1 MVRLKR
7 YFIVRSLQWL
17 ILISPVWLVVASTK
31 ISDDVKADF
40 QQMLTDVRSLPELEK
55 LERVNQYFN
64 ESVRFISD
72 QRHWGVEDY
81 WATPY
86 ESLQRRAGDCED
98 FSLAKYFSLIKAGV
112 DPEKLRIT
120 YVKAIELK
128 QAHMVLA
135 YYSKPSA
142 VPLVLDNLIPQI
154 KPAPERRDLVPVYS
168 FNGNGFWLNKM
179 SGKTVRLGGA
189 SRVSMWAKFLDKM
202 AEYDPMGLLE
212 APQP

>member
-1 MVRLKR
+1 MRGSLK
-7 YFIVRSLQWL
+7 WL
-17 ILISPVWLVVASTK
+17 ALLLPVLLMAASTN

-40 QQMLTDVRSLPELEK
+40 EAMLNEVKALPEAEK
-55 LERVNQYFN
+55 LSRVNEYFN
-64 ESVRFISD
+64 DSVRFISD

-86 ESLQRRAGDCED
+86 ESLERRAGDCED
-98 FSLAKYFSLIKAGV
+98 FSLAKYFSLIKVGV

-120 YVKAIELK
+120 YVKAIKLK

-135 YYSKPSA
+135 YYSEPSA

-168 FNGNGFWLNKM
+168 FNGSGFWLNKM
-179 SGKTVRLGGA
+179 SGRTVRLGGA
-189 SRVSMWAKFLDKM
+189 SRVSMWAKFLEKM

-212 APQP
+212 TPKSSTDLQQ